1 MTTGRIQVYTGTG
14 KGKTT
19 ASLGLVL
26 RAVGAGWRVFF
37 GQFVKGR
44 DTSEIAVL
52 ERLGVRVYRCGGR
65 QFVVGPPAAEDRL
78 AARQGLAVVRQALSG
93 GEYDLVVLDEACVA
107 VDCGLFTVND
117 LLEVLAARAASVEVV
132 VTGRQAHPK
141 LLEYADL
148 VTDMREIKHYYREGL
163 PARRGIE
170 L

>member
-44 DTSEIAVL
+44 ESSEVVAL
-52 ERLGVRVYRCGGR
+52 ERLGVTVYRCGGR
-65 QFVVGPPAAEDRL
+65 QFIMGPPSADDRQ
-78 AARQGLAVVRQALSG
+78 AARQGLAVARQALASG
-93 GEYDLVVLDEACVA
+93 DYDLVVLDEASIA
-107 VDCGLFTVND
+107 VDCGLFSVND
-117 LLEVLAARAASVEVV
+117 LLDALAARSASVEVV
-132 VTGRQAHPK
+132 VTGRGAHPK

-148 VTDMREIKHYYREGL
+148 VTEMREIKHYYHAGL
-163 PARRGIE
+163 EARRGIE
-170 L
+170 H